1 MKTDELNHNIDELK
15 YAYSF
20 WSLKMLTVHKG
31 LFEDELED
39 SIHKRKAEVKRKKKK
54 PPTTLRLCNPLL
66 LGAYNNKLGL
76 SIPGKYGYQYK
87 TKNTQSYTIHLQQK

>member
-20 WSLKMLTVHKG
+20 WSPEILTVHKG

-39 SIHKRKAEVKRKKKK
+39 SIHNRKAEVKRQKKK
-54 PPTTLRLCNPLL
+54 PPTTLGLYNPLC
-66 LGAYNNKLGL
+66 YNGVGL
-76 SIPGKYGYQYK
+76 NNSSNGC
-87 TKNTQSYTIHLQQK
+87 

>member
-1 MKTDELNHNIDELK
+1 MKTAELYHNIDELK
-15 YAYSF
+15 HAYSF

-54 PPTTLRLCNPLL
+54 PPTTLGL
-66 LGAYNNKLGL
+66 YNLF
-76 SIPGKYGYQYK
+76 
-87 TKNTQSYTIHLQQK
+87 T

>member
-20 WSLKMLTVHKG
+20 WSPEILTVHKG

-39 SIHKRKAEVKRKKKK
+39 SIHNRKAEVKRQKKK
-54 PPTTLRLCNPLL
+54 PPTTLGLYNLVTADTEENGPNNLINPS
-66 LGAYNNKLGL
+66 A
-76 SIPGKYGYQYK
+76 I
-87 TKNTQSYTIHLQQK
+87 

>member
-1 MKTDELNHNIDELK
+1 MLLEKNMNEGIVSPSRGCHEWVLMKTDELNHNIDELK

-20 WSLKMLTVHKG
+20 WSPKILTVHKG

-54 PPTTLRLCNPLL
+54 PPTTLGL
-66 LGAYNNKLGL
+66 YNLF
-76 SIPGKYGYQYK
+76 
-87 TKNTQSYTIHLQQK
+87 T